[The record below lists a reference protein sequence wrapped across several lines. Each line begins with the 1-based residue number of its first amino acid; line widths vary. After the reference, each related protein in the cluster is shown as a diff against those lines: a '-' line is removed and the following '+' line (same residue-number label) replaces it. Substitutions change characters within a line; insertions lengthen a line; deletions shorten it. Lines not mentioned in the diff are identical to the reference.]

1 MKIYNSLTRK
11 KEEFV
16 PLTRKKEEFVPLE
29 PGKVSM
35 YVCGPTVYNYFHI
48 GNGRTFIVF
57 DTIRRYMEYR
67 GYEVNFVQN
76 FTDIDDKMINKA
88 NEENTTVKEI
98 GDKYICEYYK
108 DADGLNIKRATTN
121 PRATEYISEIIEF
134 VSGLIEKG
142 YAYEVN
148 GDVYFRTKKFEGYG
162 QLIGQNLDD
171 LQAGARINVDERKE
185 DPMDF
190 AIWKAQKPGE
200 PAWECPWGLGRPG
213 WHIECSCMAKNLLG
227 DTIDIHAGGMD
238 LSFPHHENE
247 IAQSELGR
255 PGWHIECSC
264 MAKNLLGDTIDIH
277 AGGMDLSFPHHEN
290 EIAQSEALT
299 GKKFANYWMHAAFLN
314 VNNQKMSK
322 SLNNFL
328 TARDALK
335 QYDADVIRFLMLSGH
350 YRIQLNFSSELLES
364 AKASVER
371 LYNAIGNLE
380 NLILEV
386 KNEKMTDEEVK
397 YLESLGTYRQR
408 YIEKMDDDFNT
419 ADAISVLFDLIRD
432 INSNV
437 GINSSKE
444 LCEKALE
451 LIRELVLP
459 LGILQK
465 TTKGNL
471 EVEIEA
477 LIAERQQA
485 RKDKNFALADKIRD
499 ELKARGIELL
509 DTPQGVRWKKV
520 D

>member
-1 MKIYNSLTRK
+1 MKLYNTLTRT
-11 KEEFV
+11 KEEFI
-16 PLTRKKEEFVPLE
+16 PLE
-29 PGKVSM
+29 EGKVKM
-35 YVCGPTVYNYFHI
+35 YVCGPTVYNYIHI
-48 GNGRTFIVF
+48 GNARPFIMF
-57 DTIRRYMEYR
+57 DTLRRYLQYK
-67 GYEVNFVQN
+67 GYDVTFVQN
-76 FTDIDDKMINKA
+76 FTDVDDKIIKRGHEEGISPEDVA
-88 NEENTTVKEI
+88 N
-98 GDKYICEYYK
+98 KYINEYFV
-108 DADGLNIKRATTN
+108 DADGLGIQRADVHPRVTDNIQQ
-121 PRATEYISEIIEF
+121 IIDF
-134 VSGLIEKG
+134 VKDLEDKG

-238 LSFPHHENE
+238 L
-247 IAQSELGR
+247 A
-255 PGWHIECSC
+255 
-264 MAKNLLGDTIDIH
+264 
-277 AGGMDLSFPHHEN
+277 FPHHEN

-335 QYDADVIRFLMLSGH
+335 EYDADVIRFLMLSGH
-350 YRIQLNFSSELLES
+350 YRIQLNFSNELLES
-364 AKASVER
+364 AKASIER

-380 NLILEV
+380 NLISEV
-386 KNEKMTDEEVK
+386 KNEKMTDEEIK
-397 YLESLGTYRQR
+397 YLESLDTYRQR

-419 ADAISVLFDLIRD
+419 ADAITVLFELSKD
-432 INSNV
+432 INTNV
-437 GINSSKE
+437 SINSSKG
-444 LCEKALE
+444 LLSKALE
-451 LIRELVLP
+451 LIRELGKP
-459 LGILQK
+459 LGMLQK
-465 TTKGNL
+465 TTKCSL
-471 EVEIEA
+471 EDEIEA
-477 LIAERQQA
+477 LIEQRQQA
-485 RKDKNFALADKIRD
+485 RKNRDFALADKIRD
-499 ELKARGIELL
+499 DLKDRGIKLL

>member
-16 PLTRKKEEFVPLE
+16 PLQE
-29 PGKVSM
+29 GKVSM

-76 FTDIDDKMINKA
+76 FTDIDDKMIKRA
-88 NEENTTVKEI
+88 NEENTNIKEI
-98 GDKYICEYYK
+98 GDKYISEYYK

-121 PRATEYISEIIEF
+121 PRATEYINEIIDF

-142 YAYEVN
+142 FAYEVN
-148 GDVYFRTKKFEGYG
+148 GDVYFRTKKFDGYG

-200 PAWECPWGLGRPG
+200 PAWDCPWGKGRPG

-238 LSFPHHENE
+238 LAFPHHENE
-247 IAQSELGR
+247 IAQS
-255 PGWHIECSC
+255 
-264 MAKNLLGDTIDIH
+264 K
-277 AGGMDLSFPHHEN
+277 
-290 EIAQSEALT
+290 ALT
-299 GKKFANYWMHAAFLN
+299 GKRFANYWMHAAFLN

-328 TARDALK
+328 TAREALK
-335 QYDADVIRFLMLSGH
+335 EYDADVIRFLMLSGH
-350 YRIQLNFSSELLES
+350 YRIQLNFSKDLLDS
-364 AKASVER
+364 AKASIER

-380 NLILEV
+380 NLISEV
-386 KNEKMTDEEVK
+386 KVEKMTEEEMK
-397 YLESLGTYRQR
+397 YLESLDVYRQR

-432 INSNV
+432 INSNIGV
-437 GINSSKE
+437 NSSKE

-451 LIRELVLP
+451 LIRELGLP

-465 TTKGNL
+465 TTKGDL
-471 EVEIEA
+471 EAEVEA

-499 ELKARGIELL
+499 ALKAKGIERL
-509 DTPQGVRWKKV
+509 DTPQGVRWKKI

>member
-1 MKIYNSLTRK
+1 MKIYNS
-11 KEEFV
+11 
-16 PLTRKKEEFVPLE
+16 LTRKKEEFVPLE

-121 PRATEYISEIIEF
+121 PRATEYISEIIDF

-213 WHIECSCMAKNLLG
+213 WHIECSCMAKKLLG

-238 LSFPHHENE
+238 L
-247 IAQSELGR
+247 A
-255 PGWHIECSC
+255 
-264 MAKNLLGDTIDIH
+264 
-277 AGGMDLSFPHHEN
+277 FPHHEN

-335 QYDADVIRFLMLSGH
+335 EYDADVIRFLMLSGH
-350 YRIQLNFSSELLES
+350 YRIQLNFSNDLLES

-380 NLILEV
+380 NLISEV
-386 KNEKMTDEEVK
+386 KNEKMTDEEVR
-397 YLESLGTYRQR
+397 YLESLDAYRQR

-451 LIRELVLP
+451 LIRELGLP

-465 TTKGNL
+465 TTKGDL
-471 EVEIEA
+471 EAEIEA

-485 RKDKNFALADKIRD
+485 RKDRNFALADKIRD
-499 ELKARGIELL
+499 DLKAKGIELL
-509 DTPQGVRWKKV
+509 DTPQGVRWKKI

>member
-16 PLTRKKEEFVPLE
+16 PLE
-29 PGKVSM
+29 PGKIKM

-67 GYEVNFVQN
+67 GYEVNFIQN

-88 NEENTTVKEI
+88 NEESTTVKEI

-108 DADGLNIKRATTN
+108 DADGLNIKRATIN

-162 QLIGQNLDD
+162 QLIGQNLED

-213 WHIECSCMAKNLLG
+213 WHIECSCMAKKLLG

-238 LSFPHHENE
+238 L
-247 IAQSELGR
+247 A
-255 PGWHIECSC
+255 
-264 MAKNLLGDTIDIH
+264 
-277 AGGMDLSFPHHEN
+277 FPHHEN

-350 YRIQLNFSSELLES
+350 YRIQLNFSNDLLES

-380 NLILEV
+380 NLISEV
-386 KNEKMTDEEVK
+386 KNEKMTGEEVK
-397 YLESLGTYRQR
+397 YIESLDAYRQR

-451 LIRELVLP
+451 LIRELGLP

-465 TTKGNL
+465 TTKGTL
-471 EVEIEA
+471 EEEVEA

-485 RKDKNFALADKIRD
+485 RKDRNFALADKIRD

>member
-16 PLTRKKEEFVPLE
+16 PLK

-121 PRATEYISEIIEF
+121 PRATEYINEIIDF

-190 AIWKAQKPGE
+190 AIWKTQKPGE

-213 WHIECSCMAKNLLG
+213 WHIECSCMAKKLLG

-238 LSFPHHENE
+238 L
-247 IAQSELGR
+247 A
-255 PGWHIECSC
+255 
-264 MAKNLLGDTIDIH
+264 
-277 AGGMDLSFPHHEN
+277 FPHHEN

-335 QYDADVIRFLMLSGH
+335 EYDADVIRFLMLSGH
-350 YRIQLNFSSELLES
+350 YRIQLNFSNELLES

-380 NLILEV
+380 NLISEV
-386 KNEKMTDEEVK
+386 KNEKMTDEEIK
-397 YLESLGTYRQR
+397 YLESLDAYRQR

-432 INSNV
+432 TNSNI

-451 LIRELVLP
+451 LIRELGLP

-465 TTKGNL
+465 TTKGDL
-471 EVEIEA
+471 EAEVEA

-485 RKDKNFALADKIRD
+485 RKDRNFALADKIRD

>member
-1 MKIYNSLTRK
+1 MKIYNS
-11 KEEFV
+11 
-16 PLTRKKEEFVPLE
+16 LTRKKEEFVPLE

-121 PRATEYISEIIEF
+121 PRATEYISEIIDF

-213 WHIECSCMAKNLLG
+213 WHIECSCMAKKLLG

-238 LSFPHHENE
+238 L
-247 IAQSELGR
+247 A
-255 PGWHIECSC
+255 
-264 MAKNLLGDTIDIH
+264 
-277 AGGMDLSFPHHEN
+277 FPHHEN

-335 QYDADVIRFLMLSGH
+335 EYDADVIRFLMLSGH
-350 YRIQLNFSSELLES
+350 YRIQLNFSNDLLES

-380 NLILEV
+380 NLISEV
-386 KNEKMTDEEVK
+386 KNEKMTDEEVR
-397 YLESLGTYRQR
+397 YLESLDAYRQR

-451 LIRELVLP
+451 LIRELGLP

-465 TTKGNL
+465 TTKGDL
-471 EVEIEA
+471 EAEIEA

-485 RKDKNFALADKIRD
+485 RKDRNFALADKIRD
-499 ELKARGIELL
+499 DLKAKGIELL